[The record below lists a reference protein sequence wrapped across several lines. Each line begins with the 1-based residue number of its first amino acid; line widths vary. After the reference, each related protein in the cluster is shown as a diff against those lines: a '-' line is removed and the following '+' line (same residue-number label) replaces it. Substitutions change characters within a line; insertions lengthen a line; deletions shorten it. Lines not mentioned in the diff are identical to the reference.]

1 MGLFRPKSI
10 KIDKKS
16 GFQSTDLIF
25 CKKQGI
31 EIQNP
36 WKKFWTKKLKILA
49 KNSKIR
55 QKFWSFSIIFYD
67 RISYLFLTKTIFLVT
82 LNTFKTSW
90 GQNNFGNSK
99 KFKFLEKFQ
108 KLPIFLGKKTRK
120 KNFCIKILI
129 FFCYIC

>member
-55 QKFWSFSIIFYD
+55 QKFWYFSIIFYG
-67 RISYLFLTKTIFLVT
+67 RISYLFLIKTIFMVT
-82 LNTFKTSW
+82 LNTFETSW
-90 GQNNFGNSK
+90 GQKKFKNSK
-99 KFKFLEKFQ
+99 KFQIFGKISKINHFWGK
-108 KLPIFLGKKTRK
+108 KIKKKIFLH
-120 KNFCIKILI
+120 KNFY